1 MLSTTDHAITQVTKA
16 QTPCMYSWS
25 FKLSAL
31 TRHWAA
37 YYTET
42 YKRRPLAPRLR
53 ASIMF
58 NQSEHRAPPTSK
70 PKSPLPHLWQAET
83 ESFLQSSDTEES
95 FISTQQTGP
104 SNVTRK
110 KRAPLTLQ
118 LATRDCLSLLARA
131 RDPVGRENI
140 SSRRQGGAP
149 LNLQAE
155 KSGPPPIDLLP
166 PTLRQEESFSS
177 FFVVAGESFFLAESS
192 FASWLVASQSWED
205 WRDLTPSKRRHS
217 TPPQPSKTTYEF
229 STSPL

>member
-1 MLSTTDHAITQVTKA
+1 MSSHQESGKQQQVSSNAMPILLPLVLQVISRLHFRIRVVLMLSTTDHAITQVTKA

-31 TRHWAA
+31 TRHLAA
-37 YYTET
+37 YYAET

-95 FISTQQTGP
+95 FISTHQTGP
-104 SNVTRK
+104 SNFTRK

-118 LATRDCLSLLARA
+118 LATRDCLSLLARE

-149 LNLQAE
+149 PNLQAE
-155 KSGPPPIDLLP
+155 KSGPPP
-166 PTLRQEESFSS
+166 S
-177 FFVVAGESFFLAESS
+177 V
-192 FASWLVASQSWED
+192 
-205 WRDLTPSKRRHS
+205 
-217 TPPQPSKTTYEF
+217 
-229 STSPL
+229 